1 MKIKSM
7 FHFEDLHCHEC
18 AEHIIDII
26 EHNDDVSDVIVDFDK
41 KNITVIGDRKFSY
54 EEVSKIINY
63 VKNNE
68 HNEHKHEHE
77 HEHEKTLQSL
87 GGIVTEEYSFED
99 IDCPNCAA
107 KVERALNKNKD
118 ILDARVNFITKKII
132 IKHND
137 NCQVYNIVTKIVKSV
152 ECDAKVY
159 KPGMKHVLHED
170 HNFECHEHGCNCH
183 GHHHRHEHEKE
194 KNSVKVII
202 IFLGFMLFLASMSL
216 KLLGIENIYSK
227 LMFLVS
233 YGMLSYDLF
242 YEAFVNIIH
251 KDFFSES
258 TLMIVASLGAVLI
271 GEQFEGIMVILLF
284 KIGEFCQDR
293 ATEKSRRAIKDLV
306 DMRVDEVTLK
316 DGTVKKVDE
325 VNVGEIVTV
334 KVGERI
340 PLDGVI
346 KEGSTEV
353 DMKALTGESIPAE
366 VKSGEE
372 ILSGSINLTRVI
384 DIEVTKISSDSTMTK
399 VLKLVEE
406 ASNQKSKSEKF
417 ITKFARI
424 YTPCIL
430 IIAILVGVIQGFVI
444 GNLKEVFNNVFAI
457 LVISCPCALVIS
469 IPLGYF
475 AGIGRSSNEGILV
488 KGGNYLEALTETES
502 IVFDKTGT
510 ITKGNFKVLE
520 VLPIKGKTI
529 EEVIKYVTM
538 VEQYSLHPIAS
549 SIKNEFG
556 KDIKFVKDAKVEE
569 ISGEGIKLDDNNQT
583 VIVGNEKLMNRF
595 NVKFEKCKKVG
606 TILYLA
612 VNNEYYGC
620 VVIGDEIKEEAKP
633 LFNYLHAANIK
644 TVMLTGDSE
653 VVAKDISSKLGI
665 DETYSKL
672 LPSQKYEILKD
683 KISKKTG
690 TIVYV
695 GDGINDTPSL
705 KLADV
710 GIAMGAVGS
719 DSAKEV
725 SDIVIMNDDISKV
738 KTAIDISKYTKKIVT
753 ENIIF
758 ALAIKLIALIIG
770 ITGVLSSLGMLIA
783 IFADVGTCLIC
794 ILNVMR
800 ILRCRKKSK

>member
-1 MKIKSM
+1 MKIKST
-7 FHFEDLHCHEC
+7 FYFEDLHCHEC

-54 EEVSKIINY
+54 EEVSKIIDY
-63 VKNNE
+63 VRNSEHIE
-68 HNEHKHEHE
+68 HNHDSG
-77 HEHEKTLQSL
+77 HEKILKSL

-152 ECDAKVY
+152 ESDAKVF
-159 KPGMKHVLHED
+159 KINDEHNEHEEHD
-170 HNFECHEHGCNCH
+170 DCCEHGCHCH
-183 GHHHRHEHEKE
+183 GHHHHHHDHNEG

-202 IFLGFMLFLASMSL
+202 TFLGFMLFLSAMYL
-216 KLLGIENIYSK
+216 KILDLESIYSNI
-227 LMFLVS
+227 MFLVS

-284 KIGEFCQDR
+284 KIGEYCQDK

-316 DGTVKKVDE
+316 DGTIKKVDD
-325 VNVGEIVTV
+325 VNVGEIVTI

-353 DMKALTGESIPAE
+353 DMKALTGESMPAE

-384 DIEVTKISSDSTMTK
+384 DIEVTKISSDSTMNK
-399 VLKLVEE
+399 VMKLVEE

-430 IIAILVGVIQGFVI
+430 IIAILVGIIQGLVI
-444 GNLKEVFNNVFAI
+444 GNLKEVFNNVFTI

-520 VLPIKGKTI
+520 VLPVKGKTR

-556 KDIKFVKDAKVEE
+556 KDVKLVKDAKVEE
-569 ISGEGIKLDDNNQT
+569 ISGEGIKLDDNNLSI
-583 VIVGNEKLMNRF
+583 IVGNEKLMNRF
-595 NVKFEKCKKVG
+595 KVKFDKCQKVG

-612 VNNEYYGC
+612 VNNQYYGC

-633 LFNYLHAANIK
+633 LFDYLHAANIK

-653 VVAKDISSKLGI
+653 TVAKDISSKLGI
-665 DETYSKL
+665 DETHSKL

-683 KISKKTG
+683 KISQKTG

-719 DSAKEV
+719 DSAKEA

-738 KTAIDISKYTKKIVT
+738 KAAIDISKYTKKIVT
-753 ENIIF
+753 ENIVF
-758 ALAIKLIALIIG
+758 ALLVKLIALIIG
-770 ITGVLSSLGMLIA
+770 ITGILSSLGMLIA

-800 ILRCRKKSK
+800 ILRYQKKNK

>member
-1 MKIKSM
+1 
-7 FHFEDLHCHEC
+7 
-18 AEHIIDII
+18 
-26 EHNDDVSDVIVDFDK
+26 
-41 KNITVIGDRKFSY
+41 
-54 EEVSKIINY
+54 
-63 VKNNE
+63 
-68 HNEHKHEHE
+68 
-77 HEHEKTLQSL
+77 
-87 GGIVTEEYSFED
+87 
-99 IDCPNCAA
+99 
-107 KVERALNKNKD
+107 
-118 ILDARVNFITKKII
+118 
-132 IKHND
+132 
-137 NCQVYNIVTKIVKSV
+137 
-152 ECDAKVY
+152 
-159 KPGMKHVLHED
+159 MKHVLHED

-444 GNLKEVFNNVFAI
+444 GNLKEVFN
-457 LVISCPCALVIS
+457 L
-469 IPLGYF
+469 
-475 AGIGRSSNEGILV
+475 
-488 KGGNYLEALTETES
+488 
-502 IVFDKTGT
+502 
-510 ITKGNFKVLE
+510 
-520 VLPIKGKTI
+520 
-529 EEVIKYVTM
+529 
-538 VEQYSLHPIAS
+538 SLIHI
-549 SIKNEFG
+549 
-556 KDIKFVKDAKVEE
+556 
-569 ISGEGIKLDDNNQT
+569 
-583 VIVGNEKLMNRF
+583 
-595 NVKFEKCKKVG
+595 
-606 TILYLA
+606 
-612 VNNEYYGC
+612 
-620 VVIGDEIKEEAKP
+620 
-633 LFNYLHAANIK
+633 
-644 TVMLTGDSE
+644 
-653 VVAKDISSKLGI
+653 
-665 DETYSKL
+665 
-672 LPSQKYEILKD
+672 
-683 KISKKTG
+683 
-690 TIVYV
+690 
-695 GDGINDTPSL
+695 
-705 KLADV
+705 
-710 GIAMGAVGS
+710 
-719 DSAKEV
+719 
-725 SDIVIMNDDISKV
+725 
-738 KTAIDISKYTKKIVT
+738 
-753 ENIIF
+753 
-758 ALAIKLIALIIG
+758 
-770 ITGVLSSLGMLIA
+770 
-783 IFADVGTCLIC
+783 
-794 ILNVMR
+794 
-800 ILRCRKKSK
+800 

>member
-1 MKIKSM
+1 MSIRSTY
-7 FHFEDLHCHEC
+7 HFENLQCHVC
-18 AEHIIDII
+18 AEHIIETI
-26 EHNDDVSDVIVDFDK
+26 EHNDDVTDVIVDYDK
-41 KNITVIGDRKFSY
+41 NNITVIGKRKFSY
-54 EEVSKIINY
+54 KEIEKVIDEVIK
-63 VKNNE
+63 KEHGEHHHDNE
-68 HNEHKHEHE
+68 SLK
-77 HEHEKTLQSL
+77 SL
-87 GGIVTEEYSFED
+87 GGIVTEEYLFED

-118 ILDARVNFITKKII
+118 IIDARVNFITKKII

-152 ECDAKVY
+152 ETDAKVY
-159 KPGMKHVLHED
+159 KIEDHED
-170 HNFECHEHGCNCH
+170 EDICEVHGCGC
-183 GHHHRHEHEKE
+183 HHHHHLHKSNKKE
-194 KNSVKVII
+194 VKAVITI
-202 IFLGFMLFLASMSL
+202 LGIAMFIAAMSL
-216 KLLGIENIYSK
+216 KLLGIETLPAK

-242 YEAFVNIIH
+242 YESFVNMIH

-258 TLMIVASLGAVLI
+258 TLMIIASLGSVII

-284 KIGEFCQDR
+284 KIGEFCQDK
-293 ATEKSRRAIKDLV
+293 ATEKSRNAIKSLV

-316 DGTVKKVDE
+316 DGTVKKVED
-325 VNVGEIVTV
+325 VSVGEIVTI

-346 KEGSTEV
+346 TEGSTEV

-384 DIEVTKISSDSTMTK
+384 DIEVTKVSSDSTMNK

-417 ITKFARI
+417 ITKFARV
-424 YTPCIL
+424 YTPCVL
-430 IIAILVGVIQGFVI
+430 IIAILVGIIQSIII
-444 GNLKEVFNNVFAI
+444 GDLKEVFNNVFTI

-475 AGIGRSSNEGILV
+475 AGIGRSSNDGILV
-488 KGGNYLEALTETES
+488 KGGNYLEALTKIDS

-510 ITKGNFKVLE
+510 ITKGNFKVVD
-520 VLPIKGKTI
+520 VLPYVNHTK
-529 EEVIKYVTM
+529 EEVTRYVTM

-556 KDIKFVKDAKVEE
+556 KDVKLVKDAQVEE
-569 ISGEGIKLDDNNQT
+569 ISGEGIKLEDNNE
-583 VIVGNEKLMNRF
+583 VIIVGNDKLMNRF
-595 NVKFEKCKKVG
+595 NINYQRCTEVG

-612 VNNEYYGC
+612 VNGKYYGC
-620 VVIGDEIKEEAKP
+620 VVVGDEIKGEAKQ
-633 LFNYLHAANIK
+633 LFDYLHVSNIN
-644 TVMLTGDSE
+644 TIMLTGDSE
-653 VVAKDISSKLGI
+653 AVALDISKKLGI
-665 DETYSKL
+665 NETHSKL
-672 LPSQKYEILKD
+672 LPSLKYEILKN
-683 KISKKTG
+683 KIASKNG

-719 DSAKEV
+719 DSAKEA
-725 SDIVIMNDDISKV
+725 SDIVIMNDDISKI
-738 KTAIDISKYTKKIVT
+738 KNAINISKFTRKVVTQNIV
-753 ENIIF
+753 F
-758 ALAIKLIALIIG
+758 ALVVKILALVIG
-770 ITGVLSSLGMLIA
+770 ITGILSSLGMLIA

-794 ILNVMR
+794 ILNAMR
-800 ILRCRKKSK
+800 VLRYKEK